1 MGNHAGSSPAASTKS
16 SNTLLIIG
24 AAVFVSHERVD
35 GSYETAKWSLMN
47 SLLFLLKYKKCHEA
61 HTPPLSKVYRT
72 RPERS
77 VERIAKDVEG
87 LGYVKK
93 QLW

>member
-1 MGNHAGSSPAASTKS
+1 M
-16 SNTLLIIG
+16 
-24 AAVFVSHERVD
+24 SHERVD
-35 GSYETAKWSLMN
+35 GSCETAKWSLMN
-47 SLLFLLKYKKCHEA
+47 SLLYLSIDLETSVQIRQRVLRRRDSLGRECQALKIYDKCHEA
-61 HTPPLSKVYRT
+61 HIPPLSKVYRT

-93 QLW
+93 